1 MFLKL
6 LVAAAGLF
14 LSGVM
19 AETLSVDF
27 STYASSNL
35 TVAEFLAQYNISIST
50 YLISKSADPYGR
62 QFTADNIDIQDGY
75 LMLTVSGGTPSG
87 GNVPCAGIRTTN
99 KNILHGTFKTT
110 AITSPI
116 PGVVHG

>member
-1 MFLKL
+1 MVLKL
-6 LVAAAGLF
+6 IVAAVGLL

-35 TVAEFLAQYNISIST
+35 TVAKFLAQNNISIST
-50 YLISKSADPYGR
+50 YTIVKSADPYGR
-62 QFTADNIDIQDGY
+62 AFTANNIDIQNGY
-75 LMLTVSGGTPSG
+75 LMLTVTGGTPAG
-87 GNVPCAGIRTTN
+87 GNVPCAEIRTTN

-110 AITSPI
+110 AITSPV